1 MTLELYN
8 ASESLCSQKV
18 KLVLAEKNLEWKN
31 HLLNL
36 LTFDNLQPNYIRLN
50 PQGVVPTLIDDDKI
64 ITNSAVIIRYLDKR
78 FSNPRLAPTKPKL
91 QEKMNGWID
100 LQNCFP
106 MRELMYGNFRGIE
119 GIVLRRSVRMKEKL
133 LTQLLQ
139 LHPEL
144 KEQYTAKLKDVRQW
158 NSTIQNTAEIADL
171 NAKIEPMLDLLEE
184 QLSQT
189 DWLCGDTYTLADV
202 VWTAVLNRLDKLKF
216 GRLWEHNTRP
226 ALESYFNRLK
236 SRQSFALAIQND
248 KMPWLMVVKGLR
260 RISIDI

>member
-1 MTLELYN
+1 MTLELYS

-18 KLVLAEKNLEWKN
+18 KLVLAEKNLEWKS

-36 LTFDNLQPNYIRLN
+36 LTFDNLQPSYIRLN
-50 PQGVVPTLIDDDKI
+50 PQGVVPTLIDDDKV
-64 ITNSAVIIRYLDKR
+64 ITDSAVIIRYLDKR
-78 FSNPRLAPTKPKL
+78 FSDPRLAPCEPKL

-119 GIVLRRSVRMKEKL
+119 GVVLRRSVRIKEKL

-144 KEQYTAKLKDVRQW
+144 EEQYTAKLRDVRQW
-158 NSTIQNTAEIADL
+158 NSTIQNTQKIAKI
-171 NAKIEPMLDLLEE
+171 NSKIEPMLDRLEK
-184 QLSQT
+184 QLSRT
-189 DWLCGDTYTLADV
+189 DWLCGSSYTLADV
-202 VWTAVLNRLDKLKF
+202 VWTAVLNRLNKLKF
-216 GRLWEHNTRP
+216 NRLWEDNTRP
-226 ALESYFNRLK
+226 ALESYFDRLK
-236 SRQSFALAIQND
+236 SRHSFTVAIQND
-248 KMPWLMVVKGLR
+248 KMPWLMLVKGLH